1 MYYYDD
7 YIKDVK
13 RITDMY
19 RNIISIVDSAQSYD
33 KRDIYALK
41 LGRGKICGII
51 SAGVHGREYVNT
63 PALMNVI
70 KEYLYKYYSL
80 SRKNTRNEYVDLQ
93 NKALIIVPLLNPDGY
108 EIALRGYNVLNDSYL
123 RKICISRN
131 INYTEWKENARGI
144 DINRNFDSITWKQ
157 KSKEDYPFSEVES
170 QFMKMIFDKYYGG
183 IYIDIH
189 SRGKNIYYY
198 RKSMNDIYNYRQ
210 KIIAKDISSFTKYRL
225 SDEQEEINVGD
236 SGGNTVH
243 YYSEKYNCPALTI
256 ETVKE
261 DETFPLDYRNVDKIY
276 EEIYHLLDY
285 MLNYEI

>member
-1 MYYYDD
+1 MVSPSRW
-7 YIKDVK
+7 KD
-13 RITDMY
+13 
-19 RNIISIVDSAQSYD
+19 
-33 KRDIYALK
+33 
-41 LGRGKICGII
+41 
-51 SAGVHGREYVNT
+51 
-63 PALMNVI
+63 
-70 KEYLYKYYSL
+70 
-80 SRKNTRNEYVDLQ
+80 
-93 NKALIIVPLLNPDGY
+93 
-108 EIALRGYNVLNDSYL
+108 
-123 RKICISRN
+123 
-131 INYTEWKENARGI
+131 NARGI

-170 QFMKMIFDKYYGG
+170 QFMKRIFDKYYRG

-198 RKSMNDIYNYRQ
+198 RKSMNDSYNYRQ

-261 DETFPLDYRNVDKIY
+261 DETFPLDYKNVDKIY
-276 EEIYHLLDY
+276 EEISPLVMSNSVYPILTPGKALPHRSVQIIADITIMWGRVNGVGGGVVVFNLLVFISFDDFIISSIPKRLSRRNCEQNFRFCSAIKI
-285 MLNYEI
+285 MIKS